1 MSDATPPAMDPAAL
15 MREAYARGV
24 EAWASAMEEIVG
36 SDEFAAGSGR
46 LLALY
51 AQQQEGIRTASRL
64 AAESIH
70 LPTAEDLASL
80 ARLVANVERK
90 VEEST
95 DAVTALGER
104 IAALEGM
111 TERLAALET
120 AVAAVPAATI
130 AGLEAR
136 LAGAEAAVA
145 RIEAALAAKAE
156 PAAKPA
162 PAAKA
167 AAAKAEPKT
176 ATKAA
181 PAKAAAKPAAK
192 PAPKRATRARTTAAS
207 RKAAGDD

>member
-51 AQQQEGIRTASRL
+51 AQQQEAIRTASRL

-70 LPTAEDLASL
+70 LPTAEDIASL

-95 DAVTALGER
+95 ESITALGGR
-104 IAALEGM
+104 IAEI
-111 TERLAALET
+111 EKS
-120 AVAAVPAATI
+120 VAAVPAATI

-136 LAGAEAAVA
+136 LTSAEDTLA
-145 RIEAALAAKAE
+145 RLEAALAARP
-156 PAAKPA
+156 PAATSA

-167 AAAKAEPKT
+167 ASATKATAAKAEPKT

-181 PAKAAAKPAAK
+181 GKPAAK
-192 PAPKRATRARTTAAS
+192 TAPKRATRARTTAAS